1 MASQL
6 ARRLAGFFTTFL
18 SIIIIASVT
27 AGQVPLTGT
36 GREPD
41 GVIPRPSARAPGE
54 DVPASTLAGAP
65 LSAAAR
71 YVDPLQ
77 GASSSDLVRR
87 ALMANAEMAAVRLDI
102 ERGRARLQQAGLRP
116 NPTFD
121 FEQTTGRL
129 TGSPGERETSIG
141 FALPLEIGGKRQRR
155 IDLVRVELQAAEAE
169 VADRERRLTAEVRA
183 SYAEALAAVR
193 ELQITEELTN
203 IDMQTSRIVEVRVNE
218 GDSAPLEHNLLRV
231 EIERLNARRAL
242 VEGRLQGALLKLKS
256 LSGVPPGEAIR
267 LREELAVPDFATPP
281 DSVAAAL
288 DIALRTRPDL
298 TLARLNEEA
307 AQAGLRLVRAQA
319 APDIT
324 AFSKYTTNRSVF
336 DNTPVGVLRDQDRL
350 LSFGVSISIP
360 LFNRNQ
366 GAKAEAEVAIAQA
379 RRRREFAEQVVRVE
393 VASAYG
399 RYEAAQAA
407 INIFRQGVLERSAQ
421 NIKAIRGAY
430 EVGAFRVTDL
440 LAEQRRFVDSQREF
454 TEALT
459 EYYRALADLQSAMGI
474 TKP

>member
-1 MASQL
+1 MATQW
-6 ARRLAGFFTTFL
+6 ARRLAGVFTTSL

-27 AGQVPLTGT
+27 TGQVPLTGA
-36 GREPD
+36 G
-41 GVIPRPSARAPGE
+41 RAPEGIISRPQSRATGE
-54 DVPASTLAGAP
+54 DALALTNLPRSTVAL
-65 LSAAAR
+65 
-71 YVDPLQ
+71 YVDPVQ

-87 ALMANAEMAAVRLDI
+87 ALAANAELVATRLDI

-141 FALPLEIGGKRQRR
+141 FALPLELSGKRQRR
-155 IDLVRVELQAAEAE
+155 IDLARVELQAAEAE
-169 VADRERRLTAEVRA
+169 IADRERRLIAEVRA
-183 SYAEALAAVR
+183 GYAEALAAVR
-193 ELQITEELTN
+193 ELQITEEL
-203 IDMQTSRIVEVRVNE
+203 IDIDLQTSRVIEVRVNE

-231 EIERLNARRAL
+231 EVERLRARRAL
-242 VEGRLQGALLKLKS
+242 IEGRLQGALLKLKS
-256 LSGVPPGEAIR
+256 ISGVPPGEALR
-267 LREELAVPDFATPP
+267 LREELAAPDFSTPP

-298 TLARLNEEA
+298 TLARLTEEA
-307 AQAGLRLVRAQA
+307 AQAGLRLARAQA
-319 APDIT
+319 APDVT

-336 DNTPVGVLRDQDRL
+336 DDTPVGVLRDRDRL

-366 GAKAEAEVAIAQA
+366 GAKAEAEVVIAQA
-379 RRRREFAEQVVRVE
+379 RHRREFTEQMVRAE

-407 INIFRQGVLERSAQ
+407 INTFRQGVLDRSAQ

-459 EYYRALADLQSAMGI
+459 EYYRALADLQSAMGVP
-474 TKP
+474 KP

>member
-1 MASQL
+1 MATRL
-6 ARRLAGFFTTFL
+6 ARRLAGFCTA
-18 SIIIIASVT
+18 SILIIASMT
-27 AGQVPLTGT
+27 AAQVPPTVV
-36 GREPD
+36 GREPN
-41 GVIPRPSARAPGE
+41 GIIPRPPARALGENPPTSTPGSAPL
-54 DVPASTLAGAP
+54 PASAL
-65 LSAAAR
+65 
-71 YVDPLQ
+71 YVDPVQ

-87 ALMANAEMAAVRLDI
+87 ALAANAELAATRLDV

-141 FALPLEIGGKRQRR
+141 FALPLELNGKRQRR
-155 IDLVRVELQAAEAE
+155 VDLARVELQAAEAE
-169 VADRERRLTAEVRA
+169 VADRERRLTAEVRSA
-183 SYAEALAAVR
+183 YAEALAAVR
-193 ELQITEELTN
+193 ELQITEELTD
-203 IDMQTSRIVEVRVNE
+203 IDLQTSRVVEVRVNE

-242 VEGRLQGALLKLKS
+242 VEGRLQSALLRLKS
-256 LSGVPPGEAIR
+256 LAGVPPNEALR
-267 LREELAVPDFATPP
+267 LREELITPDFVTPP

-307 AQAGLRLVRAQA
+307 AQAGLRLARAQA
-319 APDIT
+319 APDVT

-336 DNTPVGVLRDQDRL
+336 DNTPVGAISDRDRL

-379 RRRREFAEQVVRVE
+379 QRRREFAEQVVRAE
-393 VASAYG
+393 VMSAYG
-399 RYEAAQAA
+399 RYKAAQAA
-407 INIFRQGVLERSAQ
+407 IDTFRQGVLDRSAQ

-430 EVGAFRVTDL
+430 EVGAFRVTEL
-440 LAEQRRFVDSQREF
+440 LSEQRRFVDSQREF

-459 EYYRALADLQSAMGI
+459 EYYRALADLQSAMGL